1 MNNLKYFREQVG
13 VTKKII
19 ASLLNLSVHV
29 YTGYENG
36 LFIIPEE
43 IKIMISLIY
52 GIPRNYIMCDSKQ
65 VPEEI
70 SNHLREMLNLDNDK
84 KKERL
89 SLNLSQGEKRN
100 LKVKDIYKIK
110 SDIYSSIHRKK
121 DPVS

>member
-1 MNNLKYFREQVG
+1 
-13 VTKKII
+13 
-19 ASLLNLSVHV
+19 
-29 YTGYENG
+29 
-36 LFIIPEE
+36 
-43 IKIMISLIY
+43 
-52 GIPRNYIMCDSKQ
+52 MCDSKQ